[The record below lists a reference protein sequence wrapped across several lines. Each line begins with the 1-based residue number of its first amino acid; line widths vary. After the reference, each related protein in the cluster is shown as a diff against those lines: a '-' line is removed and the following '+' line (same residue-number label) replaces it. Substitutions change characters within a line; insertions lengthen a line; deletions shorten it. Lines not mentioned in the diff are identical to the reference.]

1 VVAVWQ
7 MYKGGCVLVVTLM
20 AVLLEKSYRS
30 VFNLLPTLTQASNQH
45 HIENIQHNFDMCG
58 TETSRPVLGGT
69 IAILKSLNES
79 TLPDLSLLFHQTEA
93 STTTATFQST
103 SIPEATTDAEL
114 SSCQIVILYVTP
126 RPLPFNGSMYTN
138 NINSRDGDLRA
149 SSLMTSI
156 LHAFPLSAFT
166 TESFSLPR
174 KLDLGV
180 GGEGIIG
187 RRVGLVRQTQVLR
200 QGIIGWN

>member
-1 VVAVWQ
+1 
-7 MYKGGCVLVVTLM
+7 
-20 AVLLEKSYRS
+20 
-30 VFNLLPTLTQASNQH
+30 
-45 HIENIQHNFDMCG
+45 MCG

-69 IAILKSLNES
+69 IAILKSLGES
-79 TLPDLSLLFHQTEA
+79 RLPDLSLLFHQTEA

-103 SIPEATTDAEL
+103 SIPEAAADAEL
-114 SSCQIVILYVTP
+114 ASCQIVI
-126 RPLPFNGSMYTN
+126 F
-138 NINSRDGDLRA
+138 RDGDLRA
-149 SSLMTSI
+149 SCPITSI